1 MQVGDKMFQYHQQA
15 RENYYKE
22 FIDKIDEKFKTPRYD
37 INEEDVSD
45 EDEEK
50 VKFTGSDR
58 SIFKYQLFM
67 VEIRKKYD
75 AK

>member
-1 MQVGDKMFQYHQQA
+1 
-15 RENYYKE
+15 
-22 FIDKIDEKFKTPRYD
+22 
-37 INEEDVSD
+37 VSD

-75 AK
+75 AKQTEIKY